1 MADPTEANENLEVN
15 VLIGSDIYWNLVT
28 GRVARGGS
36 GPIAIHSKVGW
47 ILSGPVSQHDVSVNL
62 CATANS
68 HSLKIEAYPA
78 EASLEQQLSK
88 FWDLEALGI
97 QSDESSAYEKF
108 VQQIRFDGK
117 RYEVSLPWKDHH
129 HHPLPD
135 NLSLCRQRLEGLLK
149 RLRQSPQLLSE
160 YDTII
165 QDQRRLGIIE
175 SVSEPSKA
183 VSDRVHYLPHHC
195 ILRQDKVTS
204 KVRIVYDTSAR
215 TNGPSLNDCLYRGPK
230 FDQSIFDIL
239 LRFRLNHVALI
250 GDIEK
255 AFLMVSVSER
265 DRDSLRF
272 LWTSNP
278 FSPSTEF
285 ITLRFARIVFG
296 VTSSPLLN
304 ATINHHI
311 QSYVEA
317 DPVFVEQF
325 LSSIYVDDVVF
336 GSTDTDAAYNLY
348 LKSRLRL
355 AVAGFKLRKF
365 ATNSDELRRRIN
377 NNEAMIDQEHTCN
390 TESNSDSTSL
400 NPGASTDGAICME
413 DQSYAKMSLGI
424 NSNDTSGMHKVLGV
438 QWNAVSDTLQF
449 SISDVAQS
457 MLDLEPSKRSVVS
470 AAAKFFDPL
479 GVVSPVT
486 IMFKIFCQQLCEAK
500 VEWDEPLTDNLLSG
514 WKQLLAMIQNTQVI
528 TIPRC
533 VYHGFDA
540 TRPAKFNLV
549 GFCDAS
555 SKAYAAVVYARIED
569 ESHVVV
575 EFLSAKTRVAPMGG
589 SPIPRLELLSALL
602 LAKLM
607 NNIHSALS
615 PRVSLGDPVCYSD
628 SKVALYWI
636 YGCEQEWKQFVENR
650 TNSIRG
656 LIPPSHWRHCAG
668 VENPAD
674 LPSRCMSFASLKGN
688 PLWLHGPDWLHSQ
701 DWQAHPDDPNITTIL
716 APDECKSEMKRKSAV
731 HSLITIQEC
740 STQVSNIIDV
750 RAYSSTYR
758 LYRVTSLVLRFI
770 DCIRCQVDE
779 STMKKAKLYWIKDC
793 QSNLLQDSR
802 FPT

>member
-62 CATANS
+62 CATANT

-97 QSDESSAYEKF
+97 QSDETSAYEKF

-117 RYEVSLPWKDHH
+117 RYEVSLPWKDH

-165 QDQRRLGIIE
+165 QDQLCLGIIE

-204 KVRIVYDTSAR
+204 KVRIVYDASA
-215 TNGPSLNDCLYRGPK
+215 RGPK

-239 LRFRLNHVALI
+239 LHFCLNHVALI

-278 FSPSTEF
+278 FSPSTEL
-285 ITLRFARIVFG
+285 ITLRFAHIVFG
-296 VTSSPLLN
+296 VTSSPFLLN

-325 LSSIYVDDVVF
+325 LSSIYVDDVMF

-355 AVAGFKLRKF
+355 AVAGFKL
-365 ATNSDELRRRIN
+365 
-377 NNEAMIDQEHTCN
+377 
-390 TESNSDSTSL
+390 
-400 NPGASTDGAICME
+400 
-413 DQSYAKMSLGI
+413 
-424 NSNDTSGMHKVLGV
+424 
-438 QWNAVSDTLQF
+438 
-449 SISDVAQS
+449 
-457 MLDLEPSKRSVVS
+457 
-470 AAAKFFDPL
+470 
-479 GVVSPVT
+479 
-486 IMFKIFCQQLCEAK
+486 
-500 VEWDEPLTDNLLSG
+500 
-514 WKQLLAMIQNTQVI
+514 
-528 TIPRC
+528 
-533 VYHGFDA
+533 
-540 TRPAKFNLV
+540 
-549 GFCDAS
+549 
-555 SKAYAAVVYARIED
+555 
-569 ESHVVV
+569 
-575 EFLSAKTRVAPMGG
+575 
-589 SPIPRLELLSALL
+589 
-602 LAKLM
+602 
-607 NNIHSALS
+607 
-615 PRVSLGDPVCYSD
+615 
-628 SKVALYWI
+628 
-636 YGCEQEWKQFVENR
+636 
-650 TNSIRG
+650 
-656 LIPPSHWRHCAG
+656 
-668 VENPAD
+668 
-674 LPSRCMSFASLKGN
+674 
-688 PLWLHGPDWLHSQ
+688 
-701 DWQAHPDDPNITTIL
+701 
-716 APDECKSEMKRKSAV
+716 
-731 HSLITIQEC
+731 
-740 STQVSNIIDV
+740 
-750 RAYSSTYR
+750 
-758 LYRVTSLVLRFI
+758 
-770 DCIRCQVDE
+770 
-779 STMKKAKLYWIKDC
+779 
-793 QSNLLQDSR
+793 
-802 FPT
+802 